1 MCNWILSVSVLCAIV
16 VAQWNVKLKDVE
28 FVTVLFLHLKTASE
42 IYKVLKETFVEVAMS
57 RIPSNTIEFSNLAP
71 SVEGVNV
78 AVESDW

>member
-1 MCNWILSVSVLCAIV
+1 
-16 VAQWNVKLKDVE
+16 
-28 FVTVLFLHLKTASE
+28 LKTASE

-78 AVESDW
+78 AVESD